1 MNDNLTRN
9 EVDVAANLV
18 AIRERM
24 DLAARAAG
32 RAPADVT
39 LTAVSKLHG
48 PERIAPALVAG
59 QRIFG
64 ENRVQ
69 EAVDKW
75 PALRDG
81 FDDVGLHLIGP
92 LQSNK
97 VRQAVSLF
105 DVIETLDRPKL
116 ARRIADA
123 IEELGRAPE
132 LLIQVNIGEEPQK
145 AGVAPLETDAFVA
158 QCRGEFG
165 LTIAGLMCIP
175 PQGDAPAPYFMLL
188 EKIARRN
195 GLAKLSMG
203 MSGDFETAIAF
214 GATHIR
220 VGTAIFGPRAHD

>member
-9 EVDVAANLV
+9 AVDVAANLA

-24 DLAARAAG
+24 DLAAREAA
-32 RAPADVT
+32 RVPADVT
-39 LTAVSKLHG
+39 LIAVSKLHG

-69 EAVDKW
+69 EAADKW

-105 DVIETLDRPKL
+105 DAIETLDRPKL

-132 LLIQVNIGEEPQK
+132 LFIQINIGEEPQK
-145 AGVAPLETDAFVA
+145 AGIAPLEADAFIA
-158 QCRGEFG
+158 QCRDEFG

-175 PQGDAPAPYFMLL
+175 PQGEAPAPYFMLL

-203 MSGDFETAIAF
+203 MSDDFETAIAF

-220 VGTAIFGPRAHD
+220 VGTAIFGPRD

>member
-1 MNDNLTRN
+1 MNDKLTRN
-9 EVDVAANLV
+9 DIDVAANLA

-24 DLAARAAG
+24 DIAACEAA
-32 RAPADVT
+32 RAPADIA
-39 LTAVSKLHG
+39 LIAVSKLHG
-48 PERIAPALVAG
+48 PERIVPALVAG

-105 DVIETLDRPKL
+105 DAIETLDRPKL

-123 IEELGRAPE
+123 IEEFGRAPE
-132 LLIQVNIGEEPQK
+132 LFIQVNIGEEPQK
-145 AGVAPLETDAFVA
+145 AGIAPLEADAFIA
-158 QCRGEFG
+158 QCRDEFG

-175 PQGDAPAPYFMLL
+175 PQGEAPAPYFMLL
-188 EKIARRN
+188 EKIAQRN

-203 MSGDFETAIAF
+203 MSDDFETAIAF

-220 VGTAIFGPRAHD
+220 VGTAIFGPRD